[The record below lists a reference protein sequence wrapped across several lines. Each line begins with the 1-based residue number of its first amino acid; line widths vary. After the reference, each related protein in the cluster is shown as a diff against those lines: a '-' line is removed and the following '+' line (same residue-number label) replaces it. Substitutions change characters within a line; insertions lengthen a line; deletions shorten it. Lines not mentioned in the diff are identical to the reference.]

1 MSDIIGIKCGGM
13 PHKPRRTLPHL
24 LKHTLIMLMPGP
36 EGGSCRWVC
45 NKLQSRKDGVLR
57 TRDREQARRLHGW
70 SVASQCPHVCRL
82 AAALCFWS
90 DATKDIQVAMLDPA
104 SMSKSPC
111 RPIASCKHTMH
122 MHPLLLLTR
131 VEQKSHYLYIQL
143 HLFIPCS
150 WARSNCITPRLFGS
164 CGAN

>member
-1 MSDIIGIKCGGM
+1 MHELITPDSGLQLMSDIIGIKCGGM

-111 RPIASCKHTMH
+111 RPIRLLQAHHAHASTSSPHT
-122 MHPLLLLTR
+122 
-131 VEQKSHYLYIQL
+131 
-143 HLFIPCS
+143 
-150 WARSNCITPRLFGS
+150 
-164 CGAN
+164 CGAEISLPIYTTASIHPMFLG